1 MNRKTFVQLSSGSLA
16 AIALSSC
23 KKYFIED
30 RVPVL
35 YNVMPFHPWDE
46 KMLRLNADNPNG
58 FEGATPNGFIRSF
71 GLRTKMDNVKLVG
84 GGSYD
89 MEVFN
94 NLQIACFIGGVQYSL
109 QIQLGYCRNSNATG
123 PFQESHSSIPNWPIP
138 TIINGSVPNWK
149 TGKQSVYM
157 IYKVSGTTK
166 WRTNIDGTDIL
177 EYETFDFDSYCVNQT
192 CGTGIF
198 TTGTGKFPTVNW
210 ASALELWDGT
220 LLNGEKNFVQASSV
234 RERYCASKVGIE
246 SPGFGKLITGTSI
259 AKPPCGTIF
268 W

>member
-1 MNRKTFVQLSSGSLA
+1 MKRKDFLKLA
-16 AIALSSC
+16 GASVIINSC
-23 KKYFIED
+23 RKEKFED
-30 RVPVL
+30 IPVA

-46 KMLRLNADNPNG
+46 KMLRLSADNPNG
-58 FEGATPNGFIRSF
+58 FQGATPYPQIRSL
-71 GLRTKMDNVKLVG
+71 GLKTTMDNVRLTG

-94 NLQIACFIGGVQYSL
+94 NIQIVAEKGSL
-109 QIQLGYCRNSNATG
+109 QIQLGYARMQNETH

-149 TGKQSVYM
+149 AGKQSTYT
-157 IYKVSGTTK
+157 IYKVFNPLGEPTTK

-177 EYETFDFDSYCVNQT
+177 EYETFDTASYCVNQT

-198 TTGTGKFPTVNW
+198 TTGSGKFPTINW
-210 ASALELWDGT
+210 SSALELFDGVNWT
-220 LLNGEKNFVQASSV
+220 QAASA
-234 RERYCASKVGIE
+234 REIYCASKVGIE
-246 SPGFGKLITGTSI
+246 SKSKGTLVTGTNI
-259 AKPPCGTIF
+259 TKPPCGTLF